1 MAQLHHN
8 ELFKAAQRA
17 GALLCV
23 LLVCLVSLISV
34 AHVHAKSQNTQDR
47 SCSVC
52 ALAHSGVA
60 QSEVSALGFVF
71 ASTALVP
78 IFSER
83 AHLIFLGSSFYIRP
97 PPAV

>member
-1 MAQLHHN
+1 MERLHHTQV
-8 ELFKAAQRA
+8 FKAAQRA

-23 LLVCLVSLISV
+23 LLVCLVSLVSV
-34 AHVHAKSQNTQDR
+34 AHVHAKSQNTQER

-60 QSEVSALGFVF
+60 QSEVTALGFVF

-78 IFSER
+78 TFSER
-83 AHLIFLGSSFYIRP
+83 AHLVFLGSSFYIRP
-97 PPAV
+97 PPAF

>member
-1 MAQLHHN
+1 MVRLHHN
-8 ELFKAAQRA
+8 QLFKAAQRA

-23 LLVCLVSLISV
+23 ILVCLLSLVSV

-52 ALAHSGVA
+52 ALVHSGVA
-60 QSEVSALGFVF
+60 SSEVTALGFVF
-71 ASTALVP
+71 ASTVLVP

-83 AHLIFLGSSFYIRP
+83 AHLVFLGSSFYIRP
-97 PPAV
+97 PPAL